1 MGKQSSLRLLPC
13 PICGNLLVPT
23 QEKQVSAKAYEDCRR
38 RCDSCGVGLSN
49 SSEPTTIYRNPEHN
63 VPIEV
68 RAGCREVLSLAL
80 NERNRKPKSA
90 KFGFSTSEDA
100 LTWTV
105 FTHLAHTSQLGRVFS
120 SFDILDPAP
129 RTETL
134 LLWGVP
140 VPATSIAGQQIHNQ
154 LVAVCNEL
162 DEDTKSRSEPDVIVD
177 CGRSGVIVVE
187 VKYRSANSTEER
199 VEKFA
204 KYVKRTDLFANT
216 ESVRDSGLYELVR
229 NWRVGSELALDRPF
243 TLVNLVMRKDQRR
256 AMKSFRSGIETSQV
270 RQFTEIT
277 WRDFVSKF
285 VLPVWLKS
293 YLEQKGII

>member
-1 MGKQSSLRLLPC
+1 MDNEAGKQPSLRTLPC
-13 PICGNLLVPT
+13 PICRNLLVPT
-23 QEKQVSAKAYEDCRR
+23 QEEQVSAKEYEDCRR

-68 RAGCREVLSLAL
+68 RDGCREVLSHAL
-80 NERNRKPKSA
+80 NERNRQPKIA
-90 KFGFSTSEDA
+90 RFGFSTSEDA

-120 SFDILDPAP
+120 SFDVLDAAP

-140 VPATSIAGQQIHNQ
+140 VPPTSIAEQQIHNQ
-154 LVAVCNEL
+154 LVAICNDL
-162 DEDTKSRSEPDVIVD
+162 DEDRTSRSEPDVIVD

-199 VEKFA
+199 VEKFD
-204 KYVKRTDLFANT
+204 KYVNRTDLFANV
-216 ESVRDSGLYELVR
+216 ESVRRSGPYELVR

-243 TLVNLVMRKDQRR
+243 TLVNLVMQNDQRR
-256 AMKSFRSGIETSQV
+256 AMKSFNQELRPLTLAS
-270 RQFTEIT
+270 
-277 WRDFVSKF
+277 
-285 VLPVWLKS
+285 L
-293 YLEQKGII
+293 